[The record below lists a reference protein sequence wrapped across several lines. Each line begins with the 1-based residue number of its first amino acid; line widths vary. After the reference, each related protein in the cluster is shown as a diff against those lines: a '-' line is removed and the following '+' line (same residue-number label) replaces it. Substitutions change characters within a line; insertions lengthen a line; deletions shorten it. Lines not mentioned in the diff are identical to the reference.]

1 MAKKK
6 NSIKKEK
13 IIEVLQQIPE
23 KDLRSFLEKIIC
35 GPVVKARFLKEFDA
49 YFINEKSADVYI
61 EQIIGVFY
69 DLLSGLEELFHNFP
83 SRSLFLTVIVL
94 ITHHNY
100 ALIFNIMS
108 LIIKNF

>member
-35 GPVVKARFLKEFDA
+35 GPVVKEFDA

-69 DLLSGLEELFHNFP
+69 DSKEEYGCISFNKQSELSGKMYDVMPDFTGKVIQ
-83 SRSLFLTVIVL
+83 SSILTD
-94 ITHHNY
+94 
-100 ALIFNIMS
+100 
-108 LIIKNF
+108 

>member
-69 DLLSGLEELFHNFP
+69 DCIYNHRTTKTNQKYP
-83 SRSLFLTVIVL
+83 SVNL
-94 ITHHNY
+94 
-100 ALIFNIMS
+100 
-108 LIIKNF
+108 

>member
-69 DLLSGLEELFHNFP
+69 CLLRFTTPKRNMDA
-83 SRSLFLTVIVL
+83 FLSTNSQNC
-94 ITHHNY
+94 T
-100 ALIFNIMS
+100 AKCMT
-108 LIIKNF
+108 

>member
-23 KDLRSFLEKIIC
+23 KDLRYFLEKIIC

-61 EQIIGVFY
+61 VHRADY
-69 DLLSGLEELFHNFP
+69 WCLLRFTTPKRNMDA
-83 SRSLFLTVIVL
+83 FLSTNSQNC
-94 ITHHNY
+94 T
-100 ALIFNIMS
+100 AKCMT
-108 LIIKNF
+108 

>member
-49 YFINEKSADVYI
+49 YFINKKSADEHKLSSADFYLS
-61 EQIIGVFY
+61 EQINVPEII
-69 DLLSGLEELFHNFP
+69 LLYS
-83 SRSLFLTVIVL
+83 VQ
-94 ITHHNY
+94 
-100 ALIFNIMS
+100 
-108 LIIKNF
+108 

>member
-69 DLLSGLEELFHNFP
+69 DLRLQRRIWMHFFQQ
-83 SRSLFLTVIVL
+83 TVRIVRQ
-94 ITHHNY
+94 NV
-100 ALIFNIMS
+100 
-108 LIIKNF
+108 